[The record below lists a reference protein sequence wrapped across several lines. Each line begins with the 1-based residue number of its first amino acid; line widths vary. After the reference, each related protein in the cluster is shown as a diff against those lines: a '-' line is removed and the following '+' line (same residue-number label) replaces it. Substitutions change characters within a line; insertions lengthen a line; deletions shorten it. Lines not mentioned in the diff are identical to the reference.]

1 MPVVTAEPRPLRPG
15 GPDDAGPDAPYPY
28 GPGSARVPRRR
39 PWDGVGWAAIA
50 VLAAAALVIG
60 VVVAET
66 PPKPVTTLDTGTAAT
81 VAFVTQSAQRTLAQ
95 RTADLTL
102 AGTVQAAGNSIPI
115 SGTGEINF
123 TTNAMTLNAGFSV
136 AGRSAQELEILVN
149 GSLYL
154 ELGINGTG
162 LVFPGGRTW
171 IQMPLAQSSSASLTG
186 SDPLS
191 SLTVLEQQ
199 GDTVQ
204 GLGTKLVGGVTC
216 SGFAVTPS
224 VQAMLAGAQKEAAAL
239 GYSPAMTSAE
249 LNLVRSMTPPT
260 VTIWVD
266 PQHLVRE
273 MSVSMQ
279 LFGGAISENAVVD
292 FSHFGVQTQIT
303 APAPS
308 SVISYASYMQ
318 ALGSHS

>member
-1 MPVVTAEPRPLRPG
+1 MPVVTAEPGPLRSG
-15 GPDDAGPDAPYPY
+15 GPGDADPDDPYPY
-28 GPGSARVPRRR
+28 GPGSARIPRGR
-39 PWDGVGWAAIA
+39 PWDGVAWAAIG

-66 PPKPVTTLDTGTAAT
+66 PKPVTTLDTGTAAT
-81 VAFVTQSAQRTLAQ
+81 VAFVTQSAQSTLAQ

-102 AGTVQAAGNSIPI
+102 SGEVQVSGKSIPLT
-115 SGTGEINF
+115 GTGQVDF
-123 TTNAMTLNAGFSV
+123 TTNAMTLDTGFSV
-136 AGRSAQELEILVN
+136 AGHSMQELEVLVN
-149 GSLYL
+149 GSLYI

-162 LVFPGGRTW
+162 AAFPGGRTW
-171 IQMPLAQSSSASLTG
+171 IQMPLEQSSSANLTD

-191 SLTVLEQQ
+191 ALTVLEQQ

-224 VQAMLAGAQKEAAAL
+224 TQAMLAGVRKEAAAL
-239 GYSPAMTSAE
+239 GFSPAMTSAE
-249 LNLVRSMTPPT
+249 LNLVRNMTPPT

-273 MSVSMQ
+273 MSVGMQ
-279 LFGGAISENAVVD
+279 LFGGAVSENAVMD
-292 FSHFGVQTQIT
+292 FSHFGVPTQIT

-308 SVISYASYMQ
+308 SVISYASAMQ
-318 ALGSHS
+318 AIPSQF